1 MAQENFTDG
10 GQPQRFGSP
19 PSPTAGPPSSYS
31 PSPFFVAALLL
42 IAVCLL
48 SLWFCYWL
56 ATRHVEIRT
65 SGTKTYSAVVRPYPE
80 RCRGVTEDLYDC
92 LNRPERWAGE
102 R

>member
-42 IAVCLL
+42 IAVCCL
-48 SLWFCYWL
+48 SLAFAYYL
-56 ATRHVEIRT
+56 ATRDIAPA
-65 SGTKTYSAVVRPYPE
+65 TKPKPYFAAVRPFPE
-80 RCRGVTEDLYDC
+80 RCREALNDGPNGNLWPC
-92 LNRPERWAGE
+92 LTGKP
-102 R
+102 